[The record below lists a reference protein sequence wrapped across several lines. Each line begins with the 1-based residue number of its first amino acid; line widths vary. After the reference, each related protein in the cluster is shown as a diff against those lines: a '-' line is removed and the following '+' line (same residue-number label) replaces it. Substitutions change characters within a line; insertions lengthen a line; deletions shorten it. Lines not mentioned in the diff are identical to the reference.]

1 MIYIPLPIIHY
12 PLPNTQYPHGGA
24 SASASSMHL
33 NIYRACACA
42 REKRFFCD
50 HLSAMTGDFSF
61 FDGFFILQK
70 KMSIFAT
77 DEKKMKIFYIFFQ
90 KNLTF
95 LRVKIYL

>member
-1 MIYIPLPIIHY
+1 MIYIPITPYPLPIIPYPLPLIHY
-12 PLPNTQYPHGGA
+12 PLSIIHYPHGGA

-61 FDGFFILQK
+61 LDDFFILQK

-77 DEKKMKIFYIFFQ
+77 DEKK
-90 KNLTF
+90 
-95 LRVKIYL
+95 